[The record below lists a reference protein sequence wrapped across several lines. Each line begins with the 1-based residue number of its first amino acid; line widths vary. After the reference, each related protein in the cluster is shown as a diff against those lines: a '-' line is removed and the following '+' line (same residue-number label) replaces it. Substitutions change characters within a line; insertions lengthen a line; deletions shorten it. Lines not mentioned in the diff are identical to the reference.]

1 MKFQIWDNTR
11 TVEVK
16 DENIEILKIM
26 GSNLQYRYI
35 QHLLRIEGITEET
48 QIDDKEL
55 QSVVDQLIAEEI
67 QAGTEII
74 SIVLE
79 KQKRGEL

>member
-26 GSNLQYRYI
+26 GSTLQYRYI

-55 QSVVDQLIAEEI
+55 QSVVDKLIAEEI